1 MYYSLLKYIY
11 FVLLGLPEII
21 AYDKNGIRLDMTF
34 EVHES
39 VTTINMLATNT
50 SAAQVTD
57 FLFQAAVP
65 KVSDGYLMVIKLPY
79 YRSSRSLDK
88 LF

>member
-1 MYYSLLKYIY
+1 MWDFLLIQTYFVYWLLLLKL
-11 FVLLGLPEII
+11 FFPLDLPRIT
-21 AYDKNGIRLDMTF
+21 AYDKNGLRLDMTF

-50 SAAQVTD
+50 SVAQVTD

-65 KVSDGYLMVIKLPY
+65 KVSGSLMFV
-79 YRSSRSLDK
+79 
-88 LF
+88 